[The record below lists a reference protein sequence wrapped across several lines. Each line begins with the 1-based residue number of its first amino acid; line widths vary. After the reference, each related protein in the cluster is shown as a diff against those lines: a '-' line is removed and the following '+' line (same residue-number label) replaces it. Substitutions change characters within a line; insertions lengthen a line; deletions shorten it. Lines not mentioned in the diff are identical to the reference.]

1 MSAKNPFFSKEL
13 REAEPATRDLVIS
26 VLLDEWPN
34 QAAVAD
40 FGIDSQMHY
49 EALYYPI
56 RNQEI
61 SPKQLNEA
69 LGSGQKITALVRDA
83 PSNPHKAIEFQTA
96 WDLMARTHYR

>member
-49 EALYYPI
+49 EALLLPHSQPGDFAEATQRGVGI
-56 RNQEI
+56 RAEDHG
-61 SPKQLNEA
+61 A
-69 LGSGQKITALVRDA
+69 GQGRSQQPA
-83 PSNPHKAIEFQTA
+83 
-96 WDLMARTHYR
+96 